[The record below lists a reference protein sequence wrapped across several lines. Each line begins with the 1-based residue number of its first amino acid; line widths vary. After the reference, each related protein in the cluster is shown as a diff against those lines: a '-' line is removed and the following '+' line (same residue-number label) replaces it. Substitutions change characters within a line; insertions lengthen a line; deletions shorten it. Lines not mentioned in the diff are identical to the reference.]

1 MFGSCMSN
9 PNPVKFIQSPLQK
22 ISLKRRAET
31 NVMALTHIVVTYT
44 HPIAALKQ
52 FRGPSSPS
60 HNALSLAHIY
70 GVKNIY
76 SGLIRLYAAYNIHK
90 RELYH
95 LALMTYVG
103 VFAFYAMEWLI
114 WKTVR
119 LRETASS
126 FLISGVMLS
135 WMLIEQDRYLV

>member
-1 MFGSCMSN
+1 
-9 PNPVKFIQSPLQK
+9 
-22 ISLKRRAET
+22 
-31 NVMALTHIVVTYT
+31 MALTHTVVTYT

-60 HNALSLAHIY
+60 HNVLMAHIY

-76 SGLIRLYAAYNIHK
+76 SGLIRLYAAYNIHN

-103 VFAFYAMEWLI
+103 VFAFYATELLV

-135 WMLIEQDRYLV
+135 WMLIEQDRYLLQ